1 VNGTASVRPT
11 WWLYVLG
18 VGLMTI
24 GVGIFIYTLWH
35 GISHVTDS
43 LVQVVVPGE
52 SELTLKLGQ
61 SYTVFLESQSVV
73 NGKIYSTTDAVNGLE
88 CKVNAVSNGE
98 VITIRRSTMSTT
110 YDVGGRSGRS
120 VLEFHVPQDGSYRFA
135 CGYGDAGSGP
145 EAVLAVGSGVGERI
159 MRTVFTSL
167 MAIFG
172 GLGFGLI
179 VCIVTFVLRQRAKN
193 RPMAPNPA
201 PL

>member
-1 VNGTASVRPT
+1 MNETAPVRPT

-24 GVGIFIYTLWH
+24 GGGIFIYTLWH

-52 SELTLKLGQ
+52 SELSLKLGK

-88 CKVNAVSNGE
+88 CKVNAVSNAEAIPVG
-98 VITIRRSTMSTT
+98 RSAMSTT

-120 VLEFHVPQDGSYRFA
+120 VLEFRVPQDGSYRFA

-159 MRTVFTSL
+159 MRTVLTSL
-167 MAIFG
+167 LAMFG
-172 GLGFGLI
+172 GFGSGLI
-179 VCIVTFVLRQRAKN
+179 VCLVTFVLQQRSKN
-193 RPMAPNPA
+193 RPITPNPA